1 MAGGRARLTQL
12 LTRSC
17 KTSNDPAM
25 QLRQVFHED
34 RAASPVIG
42 VILMVAITIILA
54 SMIGVFVLGLGD
66 QVQQR
71 RPQAQFGFDQQQ
83 KTIDD
88 TASSETYTTV
98 TVSHESGDTVSESNL
113 QLTVNSDTAY
123 GATDDTGTND
133 QVTQLWA
140 GSGDVSA
147 GTSVT
152 IFSAS
157 TNDTDFSSNNY
168 YYEVDTGHDRLDLME
183 DGSPFDTSVGL
194 SSGDTVRV
202 IYDDPESDKTATL
215 GKYEVQ

>member
-1 MAGGRARLTQL
+1 
-12 LTRSC
+12 
-17 KTSNDPAM
+17 M

-71 RPQAQFGFDQQQ
+71 TPQAQFGFDQQQ
-83 KTIDD
+83 KTISNV
-88 TASSETYTTV
+88 SSDTYTTV
-98 TVSHESGDTVSESNL
+98 TVTHESGDTVSESNL
-113 QLTVNSDTAY
+113 QLTVNGDTAY

-157 TNDTDFSSNNY
+157 TYDTDFSSNNY
-168 YYEVDTGHDRLDLME
+168 YYEVDTGNDRLDLLE
-183 DGSPFDTSVGL
+183 GASQEATSVGL

-202 IYDDPESDKTATL
+202 IYDDPDSDKTATL